1 MYLATRLGGADE
13 SRPLQKEGALMMRRT
28 ILLVATIALSLFAA
42 NCVLLLAQDLT
53 HPQRAQ
59 AEPAIKPNTGFSQ
72 DCQQSAAAGN
82 FDPIVFPNDPA
93 PEGGH
98 RHVFFGSTAIKSD
111 ATLADLQAGTSTCKF
126 RSKYLNTNKSAYWL
140 PDLLLRTGKWAG
152 IGSVQIYYRAGNL
165 SDAEIA
171 KMQAFPA
178 DLKMIVDNVPESDVN
193 WECTQAGDANNPQF
207 NYPQNCADGYNNTLH
222 IFFPQCGNG
231 SLDSGNHRIHMA
243 FPVNGQCPTDHPN
256 VYPRINYAVHY
267 YRAQKGAGAQLS
279 SGDAY
284 TSAHADAWEA
294 WDSQNL
300 QALIEKCIKSVVSCG
315 KTP

>member
-1 MYLATRLGGADE
+1 LRNTAGLITPPSL
-13 SRPLQKEGALMMRRT
+13 KEVALMMGRT
-28 ILLVATIALSLFAA
+28 ILLVATMTLSLFAA

-53 HPQRAQ
+53 HPERAQ
-59 AEPAIKPNTGFSQ
+59 ADPAIKPNTGFSQ
-72 DCQQSAAAGN
+72 DCQQSAVGN
-82 FDPIVFPNDPA
+82 FDPIVFLNQPPDV
-93 PEGGH
+93 GH
-98 RHVFFGSTAIKSD
+98 RHVFFGSTAISYHS
-111 ATLADLQAGTSTCKF
+111 TLAELQAGTSNCKF
-126 RSKYLNTNKSAYWL
+126 RSTFPTTNKSAYWV

-171 KMQAFPA
+171 KMQAFAPGPPG
-178 DLKMIVDNVPESDVN
+178 LQMIVDNVPESNVN
-193 WECTQAGDANNPQF
+193 WECAKAGDANNPQY

-222 IFFPQCGNG
+222 IFFPQCGDG
-231 SLDSGNHRIHMA
+231 SLVSDNHRSHMA
-243 FPVNGQCPTDHPN
+243 FPVNGQCPADHPN
-256 VYPRINYAVHY
+256 VYPRINYAVH

-284 TSAHADAWEA
+284 TSAHADAFEA

-300 QALIEKCIKSVVSCG
+300 QELIDKCIKSGVTCG

>member
-1 MYLATRLGGADE
+1 
-13 SRPLQKEGALMMRRT
+13 MMRRT
-28 ILLVATIALSLFAA
+28 ILLVTTMALSLFAA

-53 HPQRAQ
+53 HPQRAE
-59 AEPAIKPNTGFSQ
+59 ADPAIKPNTGFSQ
-72 DCQQSAAAGN
+72 DCQQSAVDN
-82 FDPIVFPNDPA
+82 FDPIVFPGQP
-93 PEGGH
+93 PPVGH
-98 RHVFFGSTAIKSD
+98 RHVFFGSTAISYD
-111 ATLADLQAGTSTCKF
+111 STLQKLQAGTSNCKF
-126 RSKYLNTNKSAYWL
+126 RSTYPTTNKSAYWV

-171 KMQAFPA
+171 KMQAFPP
-178 DLKMIVDNVPESDVN
+178 DLQMIVDNVPDSTVN
-193 WECTQAGDANNPQF
+193 WECSKAGDANNPQY

-222 IFFPQCGNG
+222 IFFPQCGDG
-231 SLDSGNHRIHMA
+231 SVVSDNHRRHMA
-243 FPVNGQCPTDHPN
+243 FPVNGQCPADHPN
-256 VYPRINYAVHY
+256 VYPRINYAVH

-284 TSAHADAWEA
+284 TSAHADAFEA

-300 QALIEKCIKSVVSCG
+300 QALIDKCIKSGVNCG